1 MEQATFKPGDVVV
14 PSAKFKDH
22 YTPLGLFDREHVVAD
37 WFGQTFKTTGD
48 DYLYTEAFKK
58 KETATMNELTTST
71 TAAVAT
77 VSNEEEPKVW
87 AVEVQFPYN
96 YAQDVRKQ
104 DRKTYEYLAFGLFD
118 ELAEATHVVV
128 CKEQYT
134 TIDGLLEADDL
145 AVARVLNVKPV
156 SQLRYA
162 GTAKYIVDIIDA
174 TAFVERNMKAVRTEQ
189 LRKDIKARLEKIREI
204 SVLEKLVEET
214 NDEVAKEL
222 LKELKEL
229 N

>member
-1 MEQATFKPGDVVV
+1 MKQANWVIGDLVTVDDERLTDMHG
-14 PSAKFKDH
+14 KDF
-22 YTPLGLFDREHVVAD
+22 PVVALPTSEITVID
-37 WFGQTFKTTGD
+37 ASSVNEISAYYVYNYK
-48 DYLYTEAFKK
+48 LKL
-58 KETATMNELTTST
+58 KETATMTNNTT
-71 TAAVAT
+71 AVAT
-77 VSNEEEPKVW
+77 VNNEEEPKVW

-96 YAQDVRKQ
+96 YAQDIRKQ

-134 TIDGLLEADDL
+134 SIDGLLEADDL
-145 AVARVLNVKPV
+145 SVARVLNVKPV
-156 SQLRYA
+156 SQLRYS
-162 GTAKYIVDIIDA
+162 GTAKYIVDIVDA

-204 SVLEKLVEET
+204 SVLERMVEET

-222 LKELKEL
+222 LKELKGL
-229 N
+229 S